1 MDGKVRIAIADSQ
14 TIVRNGLRCIL
25 TSTDNLEVV
34 GEAEDGID
42 AIRCVEALQPDLLLT
57 ELELPKM
64 NGVAAIKEI
73 KRRSPERKILVLT
86 AHKSDEDVLE
96 ALRAGADGYC
106 LKDAT
111 QAELAQAIKTV
122 LAGNRY
128 LSPGIPAELLEIERG
143 RKKTLVP
150 GSSWDKVTNREKEV
164 LKLLA
169 EGHTNKAIA
178 DCLRISVKTV
188 EKHRDNLRKKLDLHS
203 ASALTAYAIEKGL
216 VTK

>member
-1 MDGKVRIAIADSQ
+1 MNGKVRIAIAESQ
-14 TIVRNGLRCIL
+14 TIVRNGLRCML

-64 NGVAAIKEI
+64 NGIAAIKEI

-86 AHKSDEDVLE
+86 SHKSDEDVLE

-128 LSPGIPAELLEIERG
+128 LSPGIPSELLEIERG
-143 RKKTLVP
+143 RKRTLVP

-164 LKLLA
+164 LKLIG

-203 ASALTAYAIEKGL
+203 TSALTAYAIEKGL